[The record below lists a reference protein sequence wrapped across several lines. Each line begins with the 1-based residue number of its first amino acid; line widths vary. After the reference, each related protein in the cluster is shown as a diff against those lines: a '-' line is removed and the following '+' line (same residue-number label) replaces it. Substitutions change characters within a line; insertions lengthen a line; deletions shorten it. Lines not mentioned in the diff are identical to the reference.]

1 MMTLIDSDSKL
12 KKRIFEN
19 IKIVMDLETQL
30 DNTFKS
36 NKICTLSALGIGSI
50 IRGSQKNILKQIRD
64 DIDTIIK
71 N

>member
-1 MMTLIDSDSKL
+1 MTWIDRDSKF
-12 KKRIFEN
+12 KKRIFKN

-36 NKICTLSALGIGSI
+36 NKICTLLALGIGSI

>member
-1 MMTLIDSDSKL
+1 
-12 KKRIFEN
+12 
-19 IKIVMDLETQL
+19 MDLETQL

-50 IRGSQKNILKQIRD
+50 IGGSQKNILKQIRD

>member
-1 MMTLIDSDSKL
+1 MTWIDRDSKF
-12 KKRIFEN
+12 KKRIFKN

-36 NKICTLSALGIGSI
+36 NKICTLSALRIGSI

>member
-36 NKICTLSALGIGSI
+36 NKICTLSVLGIGSI

>member
-1 MMTLIDSDSKL
+1 MKWIERDSKF
-12 KKRIFEN
+12 KYIIFKN

-50 IRGSQKNILKQIRD
+50 IRGSQKNILKQIKD